1 MFKKISLLVLVLLFA
16 MSGAVMAAIEVG
28 DQLPDFD
35 LKDLDGNDVK
45 ISDYW
50 SNYTLI
56 DVWATWC
63 GPCVKAMKSYKQ
75 NYDMF
80 EQAGIKIVAVSV
92 DSKASAPIK
101 YVAKNEIPFTVLH
114 VNGSKATKELWG
126 VRGIPTMFLID
137 ADGNVVF
144 KEVGFSDFAT
154 LWEEL
159 GHIVDMSKVSEE
171 SLPAIEA
178 GTYVTNP
185 VEIDYNALNKNLSIW
200 DFMASEEFM
209 LQEEPMAALVKE
221 PEYANTPLY
230 GMISFAGQ
238 DFTIVGVDAIADETG
253 WVDQLYVDF
262 NGNKDLTDDGEPLQ
276 LVEYSSYTEIEFTM
290 NVRKDGQTMPLVVTC
305 YSYKGDNVYY
315 FMNGLGFKTFIVT
328 DGTPVK
334 AMLLDANGNGQYT
347 DAEDVLVMDL
357 SGNAIFDSTSAVKEW
372 TSLGEGITFGDT
384 TYKITVE
391 NGAIVIK

>member
-1 MFKKISLLVLVLLFA
+1 MVKKISLLVLVFLFA
-16 MSGAVMAAIEVG
+16 MSGAVLAAIEVG

-35 LKDLDGNDVK
+35 LKDLNDNDVK

-92 DSKASAPIK
+92 DSKASAPVK

-159 GHIVDMSKVSEE
+159 SHIVDMSNVRQE
-171 SLPAIEA
+171 SLPEVEA
-178 GTYVTNP
+178 GSYVTNP
-185 VEIDYNALNKNLSIW
+185 VEINFSEMNKNLSIW
-200 DFMASEEFM
+200 DFMLSEEFD
-209 LQEEPMAALVKE
+209 LQAEPMTELVNE
-221 PEYANTPLY
+221 PEYPNTPLY

-238 DFTIVGVDAIADETG
+238 EFTIVGVDSIPDETG
-253 WVDQLYVDF
+253 WVDQLYVDY
-262 NGNKDLTDDGEPLQ
+262 NGNKDLTDDGEPIQ
-276 LVEYSSYTEIEFTM
+276 MEEYSSYTETEFTL
-290 NVRKDGQTMPLVVTC
+290 NVRNDGQTMPLVVTC
-305 YSYKGDNVYY
+305 YSYKGDNKYY
-315 FMNGLGFKTFIVT
+315 FMNGLGFKTFIIT

-347 DAEDVLVMDL
+347 DAEDVVLMDL
-357 SGNAIFDSTSAVKEW
+357 SGNGIYDSTSAAKEW
-372 TSLGEGITFGDT
+372 TSLGEGINFGET
-384 TYKITVE
+384 TYTITVE